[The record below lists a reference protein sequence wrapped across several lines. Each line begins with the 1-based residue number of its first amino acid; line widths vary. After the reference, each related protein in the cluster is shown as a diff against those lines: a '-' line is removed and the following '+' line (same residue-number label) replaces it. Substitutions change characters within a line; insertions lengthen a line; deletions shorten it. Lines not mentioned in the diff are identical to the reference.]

1 MRSDIN
7 QNYKFD
13 RVFLTTQPLDI
24 SNIDHL
30 CLTTARL
37 ISVVYHLLDS
47 CDQMLVK
54 IFKCDHVFL
63 TNVRGGKSQI
73 LIYKRFVI
81 KNTKVKIGI
90 QISALNIC

>member
-1 MRSDIN
+1 M
-7 QNYKFD
+7 
-13 RVFLTTQPLDI
+13 
-24 SNIDHL
+24 L

>member
-1 MRSDIN
+1 
-7 QNYKFD
+7 
-13 RVFLTTQPLDI
+13 
-24 SNIDHL
+24 
-30 CLTTARL
+30 
-37 ISVVYHLLDS
+37 
-47 CDQMLVK
+47 MLVK

-73 LIYKRFVI
+73 LIFKRFVI